1 MTDEFIPREIPRV
14 RVALFGPSNTG
25 KTTFCNMLTQH
36 EISKIEPTES
46 ARIIEILRDYKRRTV
61 MGTYETVTK
70 YKLTLVDVPGREE
83 FKEQRTKSLTKIV
96 AWIFFYDATDP
107 TSAENL
113 QRMIREELE
122 KERML
127 KSAIAMIV
135 VGTKSDLGPDP
146 RAVKIGEEIAKHLSK
161 KTSSLYG
168 YEVPHFLISCLDSE
182 DVNLA
187 FLCIE
192 RINFELKL
200 PEDLISKLK
209 RKMEKYL
216 EKPPIEKPVPPKII
230 EQKIEEEQQITAIE
244 TPPEA
249 PTEEIKE
256 GEIPIPPLPKL
267 PEGAE
272 KQLEKLR
279 MEIPPEEPIP
289 EPPVEIP
296 LEETPQVL
304 KEAEIKA
311 EAPKIEKVEAP
322 PHTEEHVEIEI
333 TPKESL
339 IGKEIPPPEAPHRLI
354 ELCETDFDWA
364 LANSLYSRIGPYSKI
379 YVVDVK
385 PDKLVVAYDN
395 RERELGKDE
404 EKLLLGLL
412 DAVSISETITERP
425 KAMLIISEKLHAI
438 IRGRKLLIIQASNS
452 IIREVCSILASLRS
466 SGQETSLAVSS
477 RYAALDISL
486 EITKQK
492 TLIGLARN
500 LQQKIRGVS
509 SCFILISTNRKIEVA
524 YSDQKNLSK
533 KQIGLL
539 EKILTLSKTIDEAIG
554 KHRVVIIYGLYESIM
569 ILNGDKGLLI
579 LAFTEQSPS
588 SLISVISKV
597 A

>member
-146 RAVKIGEEIAKHLSK
+146 GAVKIGEEIAKHLSK

-230 EQKIEEEQQITAIE
+230 EQKIEEQQITAIE

-249 PTEEIKE
+249 PTEETKE

-279 MEIPPEEPIP
+279 MEIPPEEQIP

-311 EAPKIEKVEAP
+311 EASKIEKMEAP

-333 TPKESL
+333 TPRESL
-339 IGKEIPPPEAPHRLI
+339 IGKGVPPPEAPHRLI

-364 LANSLYSRIGPYSKI
+364 LANSLYSRIGPFSKI

-385 PDKLVVAYDN
+385 PDKLLVAYDN
-395 RERELGKDE
+395 RKRELGKDE

-412 DAVSISETITERP
+412 DAVSVSETITERP
-425 KAMLIISEKLHAI
+425 KAMLIISEKLYAI
-438 IRGRKLLIIQASNS
+438 ILGKKLLIIQTSND
-452 IIREVCSILASLRS
+452 IIREICSILASLRS
-466 SGQETSLAVSS
+466 SEQETSLAVPGKHVT
-477 RYAALDISL
+477 LDISL
-486 EITKQK
+486 EMTKQK
-492 TLIGLARN
+492 ALIGLARN

-533 KQIGLL
+533 KQIELL
-539 EKILTLSKTIDEAIG
+539 EKILTLSKTINEAIG
-554 KHRVVIIYGLYESIM
+554 KHRVIIIYGLYASIM

-579 LAFTEQSPS
+579 LTFTERIPS
-588 SLISVISKV
+588 SLINVISKV